1 MASKEG
7 FFFPNKVGM
16 FESMHAP
23 EVFSRPI
30 KAKIKMVQNG
40 YELNYEDKEF
50 IAKNLTEALGMIKK
64 WMEDKEKEMSK
75 GEEGSEHNSG
85 HNSEHEG

>member
-7 FFFPNKVGM
+7 FFFPKKVGM
-16 FESMHAP
+16 FESSHN
-23 EVFSRPI
+23 EIEFSRPVD
-30 KAKIKMVQNG
+30 ARIKMVQNG

-50 IAKNLTEALGMIKK
+50 IAKNLNEALRMIRT

-75 GEEGSEHNSG
+75 GEKEEGSEHNSD
-85 HNSEHEG
+85 HEG